1 MLAAM
6 LRRSGFTFTGFS
18 SLPST
23 AAAASAA
30 GAAAAPTPAAA
41 STSAF
46 ITRPWT
52 SSLLTSTPS
61 SAASLAA
68 MGLVLG
74 PATKFSTSLATT
86 VPLGPVP
93 GIWERS

>member
-6 LRRSGFTFTGFS
+6 LRRSGFTFTGGR
-18 SLPST
+18 SLLPC
-23 AAAASAA
+23 A
-30 GAAAAPTPAAA
+30 GAAAAGAAAA

-74 PATKFSTSLATT
+74 PATKLSTSLATT

-93 GIWERS
+93 GMADRS

>member
-18 SLPST
+18 SLLST

-30 GAAAAPTPAAA
+30 GAAAAPTPA